1 MSKII
6 IPFIL
11 SLTLLFSCDKHTEF
25 PDNSLAPGHILC
37 TDGDILNYDSFK
49 ESYKEA
55 IAVVFYVNHDE
66 NIEGKG
72 YAVYLWDL
80 APTAFADSTGVSQKT
95 SADITALDGNENT
108 YSMYANRDVSSPLAK
123 QVYDLWKY
131 GQSAYIPSVAQMRY
145 LKAAKLTINSYIT
158 VCGGQPLSDEAD
170 ECWYWTSTEV
180 SGQEADKA
188 WLYSLKSGIIQ
199 ETPKLHEYKSR
210 PIISINY

>member
-1 MSKII
+1 MNKRN

-11 SLTLLFSCDKHTEF
+11 LLFLLVACDGHIEF

-37 TDGDILNYDSFK
+37 TDGDILPFEIYR
-49 ESYKEA
+49 ESGKEA
-55 IAVVFYVNHDE
+55 IAVVFHVNHDE
-66 NIEGKG
+66 TIEGQG

-80 APTAFADSTGVSQKT
+80 EPSAFADSTGVSQKT

-108 YSMYANRDVSSPLAK
+108 YSMYAGRDISSPLAR

-145 LKAAKLTINSYIT
+145 LKSSKLSINSYIT
-158 VCGGQPLSDEAD
+158 ACGGQSLPDEAD

-188 WLYSLKSGIIQ
+188 WLYSLKSGTIQ
-199 ETPKLHEYKSR
+199 ETPKLYSYKSR
-210 PIISINY
+210 PIITINY